1 MRHRNETAV
10 MGKVKE
16 GPQTTGG
23 NKNAPEPAKDRDRSK
38 EKATSTSKPKAK
50 ESSWL
55 SNLWSTDFYKVS
67 QGRRMRGFTFIALT
81 VLVGVGSW
89 KLKDELE
96 PFSVAVRYGVPL
108 AVLALGAWAAHRTVQ
123 YPRFAEFLIATE
135 AEMNK
140 VSWIS
145 GPDLKRSTQVVM
157 VTVVLLSLYLF
168 AVDWLWTIIL
178 RLFGVIA
185 A

>member
-1 MRHRNETAV
+1 

-23 NKNAPEPAKDRDRSK
+23 NKNVPEPAKDRDRSK
-38 EKATSTSKPKAK
+38 DKAAAPSKAK
-50 ESSWL
+50 ERTWL
-55 SNLWSTDFYKVS
+55 SNLWTTDLYKVS
-67 QGRRMRGFTFIALT
+67 QGRRMRGFTFLALA

-89 KLKDELE
+89 RLREELE
-96 PFSVAVRYGVPL
+96 PYSLAVRYGAPL
-108 AVLALGAWAAHRTVQ
+108 IALALGMWAAYRIIQ
-123 YPRFAEFLIATE
+123 YPKFAEFLIATE

-145 GPDLKRSTQVVM
+145 GPDLRRSTQVVM

-178 RLFGVIA
+178 KLFGVIA